1 MELLNPEQFGTILKN
16 RRKAQGFDQSDLGS
30 YISVS
35 DRTVRNIENGSVGTK
50 TQTVLQASK
59 ELGLTLLLK
68 QANQKQAI
76 NIRTLKQIGQTVR
89 SVRKCQKISQDDLA
103 AIVGMQHSVLGK
115 IEKGDESVAIGKVL
129 AVLQELGLRL
139 STKD

>member
-1 MELLNPEQFGTILKN
+1 MKLRNPKELGAILQN
-16 RRKAQGFDQSDLGS
+16 RRKAQGFDQSDFGS

-35 DRTVRNIENGSVGTK
+35 DRTVRNIENGATGTK

-59 ELGLTLLLK
+59 ELGVTLFLK
-68 QANQKQAI
+68 EANQKQAV
-76 NIRTLKQIGQTVR
+76 NVRTLKQIGQTIR
-89 SVRKCQKISQDDLA
+89 SVRKYQKISQDDLA

-115 IEKGDESVAIGKVL
+115 IEKGDDSVAIGKVM
-129 AVLQELGLRL
+129 AVLQELGLQL

>member
-1 MELLNPEQFGTILKN
+1 MKLRNPKELGTILRN
-16 RRKAQGFDQSDLGS
+16 RRKAQGFDQSDFGS

-35 DRTVRNIENGSVGTK
+35 DRTVRNIENGATGTK

-59 ELGLTLLLK
+59 ELGVTLFLK
-68 QANQKQAI
+68 EANQKQAV
-76 NIRTLKQIGQTVR
+76 NVRTLKQIGQSIR
-89 SVRKCQKISQDDLA
+89 SVRKYQKISQDDLA

-115 IEKGDESVAIGKVL
+115 IEKGDDSVAIGKVM
-129 AVLQELGLRL
+129 AVLQELGLQL